1 MENARDTARAIS
13 RGVYEY
19 GGDVG
24 ASLFPHLLQ
33 ERADCR
39 KNERPRDYREN
50 KRREHER
57 RAPRAERA
65 IKRRR
70 HGYYREHQNVCDHRR
85 YLQPYEH
92 SDKRRY
98 ETEYSAPHQCFFIIM
113 QHTEIVSP
121 QSVGVPA
128 PAFFC

>member
-1 MENARDTARAIS
+1 MILTLKFAGLACCWSDGAKPDDTYQPAFELSCRLAGPSPGAEVGVGGRDPT
-13 RGVYEY
+13 
-19 GGDVG
+19 
-24 ASLFPHLLQ
+24 Q
-33 ERADCR
+33 
-39 KNERPRDYREN
+39 
-50 KRREHER
+50 RREHER

-98 ETEYSAPHQCFFIIM
+98 ETEYPTPYKYFFIV
-113 QHTEIVSP
+113 QHLKIVALQREDANP
-121 QSVGVPA
+121 V
-128 PAFFC
+128 